1 MYWLAINEAIVRQL
15 TLRIQDKLLSYQLGP
30 IAAQTITYPK
40 GLIQKYFAPLKAIGT
55 VAAEEDVRL
64 RFPSCMWWVE
74 LGLLLFFLMCGR
86 HLCNLFIVQE
96 LPSGLVHRLF
106 LL

>member
-55 VAAEEDVRL
+55 VAAEEYVGIQ
-64 RFPSCMWWVE
+64 FPSCMWWVE
-74 LGLLLFFLMCGR
+74 YSLLLFFLMCG
-86 HLCNLFIVQE
+86 
-96 LPSGLVHRLF
+96 
-106 LL
+106 